1 MWYLNASNVHSVISP
16 TLNSEISSNSSLNDI
31 SMSPEVLPMHIYIY
45 IYIYHVIIGYK
56 ANNHHMF
63 VILIKRNILYKF
75 TTSLGNKY
83 TTIINIVIIILWN
96 KLEKEIF
103 LAPNM
108 FGVIFFQTTMWR
120 LKRASMCDF
129 NYLNLLMSHMTCL
142 NNTHG

>member
-1 MWYLNASNVHSVISP
+1 MWYLNASNVHSVIGP

-31 SMSPEVLPMHIYIY
+31 SMSPEVLPMHIY

>member
-1 MWYLNASNVHSVISP
+1 MPPMFIVSSALPWTMKYPPTVLLMISP
-16 TLNSEISSNSSLNDI
+16 CLLRCCQCK
-31 SMSPEVLPMHIYIY
+31 
-45 IYIYHVIIGYK
+45 YIYHVIIEYK

-63 VILIKRNILYKF
+63 VILTKRNILYKF
-75 TTSLGNKY
+75 NTSLGNKY
-83 TTIINIVIIILWN
+83 KTIINIVIIILWN

-129 NYLNLLMSHMTCL
+129 NYMNLLMSHVTCL

>member
-1 MWYLNASNVHSVISP
+1 MWYLNASNVHSVIGP

-45 IYIYHVIIGYK
+45 IYHVIIGYK

-63 VILIKRNILYKF
+63 VILTKRNILYKF

-83 TTIINIVIIILWN
+83 KTIINIVIIILWN